1 MIRGARPSDRPDIEA
16 VTLAAYEQYAA
27 VVPPRLWQ
35 QYRRNIISTLADA
48 TADITIVAEAEGA
61 LVGSVL
67 LCPAGTELPAPGH
80 DASARRAY
88 PEVRL
93 LAVAPTARGR
103 GVGRGLMDECIR
115 RARASGTKALTLH
128 TTDMMQV
135 AMQLYERMGF
145 VHAAS
150 LDLEI
155 APGVLVKG
163 YRLDL

>member
-1 MIRGARPSDRPDIEA
+1 VIRSARPADRPAIEA
-16 VTLAAYEQYAA
+16 VTLAAYKQYATIL
-27 VVPPRLWQ
+27 PPRLWRE
-35 QYRRNIISTLADA
+35 YRRNIVDTLADA
-48 TADITIVAEAEGA
+48 IPDITIVAEAQGA

-67 LCPAGTELPAPGH
+67 LYPAGAEIPGRDTSH
-80 DASARRAY
+80 PLGH

-93 LAVAPTARGR
+93 LAVAPSARGR

-115 RARASGTKALTLH
+115 RTRASGTKVLTLH
-128 TTDMMQV
+128 TTDMMSV

-145 VHAAS
+145 VRAVG
-150 LDLEI
+150 LDFEV

>member
-1 MIRGARPSDRPDIEA
+1 MIRGARPSDRPAIEA

-27 VVPPRLWQ
+27 VVPARLWQ
-35 QYRRNIISTLADA
+35 EYRRNIVETLADA
-48 TADITIVAEAEGA
+48 TDDITIVAEAEGA

-67 LCPAGTELPAPGH
+67 FLPAGTEAAAPGRGTL
-80 DASARRAY
+80 SRRAY

-93 LAVAPTARGR
+93 LAVAPAARGR

-115 RARASGTKALTLH
+115 RARAGGTPVLGLH
-128 TTDMMQV
+128 TTDMMRAAV
-135 AMQLYERMGF
+135 QLYERMGF
-145 VHAAS
+145 VRATS
-150 LDLEI
+150 LDFEI